1 MLEKITQILVETAN
15 VDADKVTKEA
25 TLKDDLGIDSLDS
38 VEMVLE
44 LENEFDVKLDDD
56 EIAHLVTVGDVV
68 DLVSAKMM

>member
-56 EIAHLVTVGDVV
+56 EIAHLVTVGDVL